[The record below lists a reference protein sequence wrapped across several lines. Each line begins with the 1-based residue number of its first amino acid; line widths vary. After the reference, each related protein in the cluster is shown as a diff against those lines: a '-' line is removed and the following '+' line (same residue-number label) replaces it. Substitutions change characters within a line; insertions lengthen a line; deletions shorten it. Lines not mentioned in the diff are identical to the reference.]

1 VSRPGRTKAVVA
13 THSTAGQGETSDRT
27 RGEPRPKGPTTTP
40 PVEAREGN
48 AGHDVCAEER
58 QERLLSSPTVSTK
71 LARIAEQSKC
81 DPTRVFTTLAHLM
94 DGDFLTEAFYQ
105 LRKDA
110 AAGLDKVTVEE
121 YEPYLKERITELHR
135 KLVTREYRAQPARRV
150 WIPKGDGSQR
160 PLAILVL
167 EDKIVQRA
175 VAMILEAIYEPH
187 FCEFSYGFRRK
198 RRAHQALTYLRQECL
213 ELGINWI
220 IDADIQKF
228 FDNIGP
234 AQLRAIL
241 QKRVNDGAILRL
253 IGMWLHVGV
262 MEEGTITSSEE
273 GVPQGAPI
281 SPILANIF
289 LHTVLDEW
297 FQNEVRPRMKGNCF
311 IARFADDFVAGFT
324 LRSDAER
331 VFQVLPKRFER
342 FGLTIHPEKSR
353 MVQFSRPYWRKGKG
367 PGSFAFLGFTHY
379 WAKTLSG
386 GWTIKR
392 KTLGKRLSRF
402 LSGIWD
408 WCKANRHEPV
418 GEQYQTLSAK
428 LRGHYQYYGV
438 RGNYEQLELAY
449 RHTRQSW
456 KWWLMTRNTKNR
468 MNWAEFEAKV
478 LTIFE
483 LPKPRIVHAF

>member
-1 VSRPGRTKAVVA
+1 
-13 THSTAGQGETSDRT
+13 
-27 RGEPRPKGPTTTP
+27 
-40 PVEAREGN
+40 
-48 AGHDVCAEER
+48 
-58 QERLLSSPTVSTK
+58 
-71 LARIAEQSKC
+71 
-81 DPTRVFTTLAHLM
+81 M
-94 DGDFLTEAFYQ
+94 DEDFLTEAFHQ

-110 AAGLDKVTVEE
+110 AAGIDKMTAEE
-121 YEPYLKERITELHR
+121 YERNLKERITELHR
-135 KLVTREYRAQPARRV
+135 RLVSREYRAQPARRV
-150 WIPKGDGSQR
+150 WIPKGDGDQR

-187 FCEFSYGFRRK
+187 FCGFSYGFRRK
-198 RRAHQALTYLRQECL
+198 RSAHQALTYLRQQCL

-234 AQLRAIL
+234 AQLRTIL
-241 QKRVNDGAILRL
+241 QKRVNDGTILRL

-262 MEEGTITSSEE
+262 MEEGAVVSSEE

-297 FQNEVRPRMKGNCF
+297 FQNEVKPRMKGNCF
-311 IARFADDFVAGFT
+311 LVRFADDFVAGFT

-331 VFQVLPKRFER
+331 GFRVLPKRFER
-342 FGLTIHPEKSR
+342 YGLRIHPEKSR
-353 MVQFSRPYWRKGKG
+353 MVQFSRPYWRRGKG

-379 WAKTLSG
+379 WAKTLQGS
-386 GWTIKR
+386 WTIKR

-402 LSGIWD
+402 LTGIWD

-418 GEQYQTLSAK
+418 EEQCQTLSAK

-438 RGNYEQLELAY
+438 RGNFKMLEVSYEHARKVWRYWL
-449 RHTRQSW
+449 TR
-456 KWWLMTRNTKNR
+456 RNSKKR
-468 MNWAEFEAKV
+468 MNWVKFAEKV
-478 LTIFE
+478 IKFFE

>member
-1 VSRPGRTKAVVA
+1 M
-13 THSTAGQGETSDRT
+13 
-27 RGEPRPKGPTTTP
+27 
-40 PVEAREGN
+40 
-48 AGHDVCAEER
+48 
-58 QERLLSSPTVSTK
+58 
-71 LARIAEQSKC
+71 
-81 DPTRVFTTLAHLM
+81 VFTTLAHLM
-94 DGDFLTEAFYQ
+94 DEDFLTEAFHQ

-110 AAGLDKVTVEE
+110 AAGLDEMTAEE
-121 YEPYLKERITELHR
+121 YERNLRERITELHR
-135 KLVTREYRAQPARRV
+135 KLVTREYRAQPAWRV
-150 WIPKGDGSQR
+150 WIPKGDGGQR

-187 FCEFSYGFRRK
+187 FCGFSYGFRRK
-198 RRAHQALTYLRQECL
+198 RSAHQALTYLRQQCL

-234 AQLRAIL
+234 AQLRTIL

-262 MEEGTITSSEE
+262 MEEGTVVSSEE

-297 FQNEVRPRMKGNCF
+297 FQNEVKPRMKGNCF
-311 IARFADDFVAGFT
+311 LVRFADDFVAGFT

-331 VFQVLPKRFER
+331 VFGVLPKRFER
-342 FGLTIHPEKSR
+342 FGLTIHPAKSR
-353 MVQFSRPYWRKGKG
+353 MVQISRPYWRRGKG

-379 WAKTLSG
+379 WAKTLQG

-402 LSGIWD
+402 LTGVWD

-418 GEQYQTLSAK
+418 EQQFITLCAK

-438 RGNYEQLELAY
+438 RGNFKMLEVAYEHARRAWQYWL
-449 RHTRQSW
+449 TR
-456 KWWLMTRNTKNR
+456 RNAKKR
-468 MNWAEFEAKV
+468 MNWEKYAAKV
-478 LTIFE
+478 VKFFE
-483 LPKPRIVHAF
+483 LPLPRIVHAF